1 MSNRDSLGFGDL
13 IPQDVVDIFAHEKHN
28 KRGRKQRSRSLGRAL
43 GWLKGKK
50 KKDAGANGQNPGL
63 GPALDLA
70 LDGHKGGLKSGRQT
84 HPQGNS
90 HAVPKIRDDDKTP
103 APPHLQ
109 ENVFAEAS
117 RPKYLED
124 LHSEALEG
132 LKLMQQEETSN
143 GVEFQDNESTI
154 STMEVQTDVESTGF
168 MTDSTIAD
176 SSSVISAKSSIS
188 TRSSRSGLTRQGSTF
203 RPLNSENKSEK
214 KKTRRRHRKSME
226 GIPRHVQKELGLDRV
241 GWTLTPKL
249 DEELLHNGE
258 ILESPTSEGPS
269 SEQDSGTTLSK
280 DQAVQGGA
288 VHASHRDDLALL
300 HHMGPDLAGG
310 PRPRSVAVPSMT
322 TANSLQEPPSPVITT
337 SPQAAYMSKIIP
349 NAILPPS
356 IEVVEISRGRSRS
369 SLRTVSKSSLV
380 QPSPAPSRASSR
392 ASSTRTVSSKESS
405 SYPHTSNNPTDS
417 SGWSNSD
424 SSETLVSDSSTIS
437 SSSTPRPKSQDEVD
451 KSSIKLSASKAMK
464 YSTNGKVV
472 SNGEHVNK
480 DGNFVRSLSVMKPKR
495 APPPPSRSYS
505 LHKAKRRSRDLAD
518 LRIVTGASP
527 LQSISASGEENERSA
542 PGSTTVDSPGYNGDT
557 SSLDDSAG
565 SLSPYEPKIFGDKF
579 TTKDNLQDTV
589 QVNAQTNAVSPSS
602 GYSSQDGTSPHV
614 AKQLPGSS
622 PKHKKGIFAKLQR
635 LFPGT
640 SPAAPPSIKQTLDPI
655 NNQQLLVDPAS
666 LSPSVRA
673 LREIFNIPPHPKVHA
688 PPPPPP
694 EVWVHSRRSIELLLG
709 PPVPD
714 NLPAIIKKNPKDRRQ
729 LRNSSGLSEG
739 SARGPAAKTK
749 IVKGAAQVTSTKKVE
764 ESVLLNDAVEKQSS
778 EKVTEKVDLN
788 GNRSV
793 TEEKVRAS
801 DMLNEMLA
809 KAAEKR
815 EERVTALKED
825 ETRSHT
831 GSKAE
836 LVLPV
841 SVVRRSP
848 SPSPPPSHHP
858 PQPPG
863 KQAAKVK
870 AVVVSPES
878 SWPPPP
884 PPMAEAVSGQ
894 DDLDFPLPPPPI
906 ISEES
911 LVAPVAVPVG
921 DTAKGPTASIPIVIT
936 ECVHE
941 APQTSASQEAAITAL
956 HIPPPPSYS
965 APPPPV
971 KLVSPAI
978 PKKVLLPTVP
988 EIVPQEAIVP
998 EPKDISPHRAPPLQ
1012 PLKVVCSTPKSPP
1025 PLHESSQET
1034 SKELPTVPITKVICP
1049 APEPPKAQPPSCVK
1063 EQPPKESPPEEAPPL
1078 EVVKLPLPSP
1088 IVAPPP
1094 IDIPKESSPPP
1105 SLTIRTAVQEVVPT
1119 VVTVAT
1125 PMPESPPPQV
1135 IEVSCVPLV
1144 GRTLLPSDDTSQTTG
1159 LQPPQSI
1166 PPPPPI
1172 EPSPPQ
1178 QEQPVTQLTGLPPD
1192 DQEENTSP
1200 STVETNLVPSSEPAV
1215 LDTVLLSSD
1224 TTSQNTDLKTEEVS
1238 VSPEPEAPTEPT
1250 VIIEEEP
1257 EPSASPVTGDETPE
1271 LCVADSVPEDPAPVV
1286 SISLLDM
1293 VKLRSAT
1300 EATKVQEEAQTQVTS
1315 ESSSAAPSTHEAPQK
1330 PIRKSLILISPSS
1343 PPAVITTEPPVP
1355 KSQSLVIP
1363 SPPPSSAGLTPATKS
1378 PTAVTASPSMNLQ
1391 EVIRMRT
1398 AARSKESPGTR
1409 ISLIAPTSPMTLQRS
1424 PTNTASFIFS
1434 KSHLPMS
1441 PPAQKPAEV
1450 FSKTSEAESQKRV
1463 VKMPPPV
1470 AKKPKA
1476 KVPGAEATEGE
1487 HTTAGQADADKEK
1500 ANGRISVTA
1509 DGT

>member
-1 MSNRDSLGFGDL
+1 MSNRDSMGFGDL

-28 KRGRKQRSRSLGRAL
+28 KRGRKQRSHSLGRAL

-50 KKDAGANGQNPGL
+50 KKDAGANGQNLGL

-84 HPQGNS
+84 HPPVNS
-90 HAVPKIRDDDKTP
+90 HAAPKIHDDDKTP

-154 STMEVQTDVESTGF
+154 STMDVQTDGESTGF

-203 RPLNSENKSEK
+203 RPLNSENKPEK
-214 KKTRRRHRKSME
+214 KKTRRRQRKSVE

-241 GWTLTPKL
+241 GWILTPKL
-249 DEELLHNGE
+249 DEEQLLNGE
-258 ILESPTSEGPS
+258 TLESPTSEGPS
-269 SEQDSGTTLSK
+269 AELDFSK
-280 DQAVQGGA
+280 DQAEQGGA
-288 VHASHRDDLALL
+288 VHAGHRDDLALL

-322 TANSLQEPPSPVITT
+322 TASSLQEPPSPVITT

-392 ASSTRTVSSKESS
+392 ASSTRTMSSKESS

-437 SSSTPRPKSQDEVD
+437 SSSTPRQKSQDELD
-451 KSSIKLSASKAMK
+451 KSSIKASTSKATK

-527 LQSISASGEENERSA
+527 LQSISASGEENEKSG

-565 SLSPYEPKIFGDKF
+565 SLSPYESKIFGDKF
-579 TTKDNLQDTV
+579 TSKDILKDSLQVTT
-589 QVNAQTNAVSPSS
+589 QTNAISPSS
-602 GYSSQDGTSPHV
+602 GYSSQDGTSPQV
-614 AKQLPGSS
+614 TKQLPGSS
-622 PKHKKGIFAKLQR
+622 PKHKRGIFAKLQR

-640 SPAAPPSIKQTLDPI
+640 STTAAPSIKQTLDPQ

-729 LRNSSGLSEG
+729 LRNLSAQSDG
-739 SARGPAAKTK
+739 SARSPAAKTK
-749 IVKGAAQVTSTKKVE
+749 LSRGEQVNGAAQVPSTKTVE
-764 ESVLLNDAVEKQSS
+764 ESVLQIDAVQKQSN
-778 EKVTEKVDLN
+778 EKVTEKVDVN
-788 GNRSV
+788 GNRRV

-815 EERVTALKED
+815 EERLTALKE
-825 ETRSHT
+825 EGEAT
-831 GSKAE
+831 SKAE
-836 LVLPV
+836 LVLPI
-841 SVVRRSP
+841 SLVRRSP

-870 AVVVSPES
+870 AVVASPES

-884 PPMAEAVSGQ
+884 PPVAEAVSGQ

-906 ISEES
+906 ISEDS
-911 LVAPVAVPVG
+911 LVVPVAVPVG
-921 DTAKGPTASIPIVIT
+921 NTVAGPTTPIPIVIT
-936 ECVHE
+936 ECV
-941 APQTSASQEAAITAL
+941 QTSASPEAALTAL
-956 HIPPPPSYS
+956 NIPPPPSYS

-971 KLVSPAI
+971 KIVSPAVS
-978 PKKVLLPTVP
+978 KKVLLPTVP
-988 EIVPQEAIVP
+988 EIVPQEAILP
-998 EPKDISPHRAPPLQ
+998 EPKDISSHQAPPLQ
-1012 PLKVVCSTPKSPP
+1012 PVKVVCSTPKSHA
-1025 PLHESSQET
+1025 PLHESTQET
-1034 SKELPTVPITKVICP
+1034 SRELPTERIKVICP
-1049 APEPPKAQPPSCVK
+1049 PPEPPKAQPPSGIK
-1063 EQPPKESPPEEAPPL
+1063 DQPPKESPPEETRPL
-1078 EVVKLPLPSP
+1078 EVGQLPLPSP

-1094 IDIPKESSPPP
+1094 IDIPKETAPPE
-1105 SLTIRTAVQEVVPT
+1105 SLTIRTPVQEVVPT
-1119 VVTVAT
+1119 VVTVAA
-1125 PMPESPPPQV
+1125 PAPESPPPQV

-1144 GRTLLPSDDTSQTTG
+1144 GHTLLPSEDTYQTTG
-1159 LQPPQSI
+1159 LQPPKTI

-1172 EPSPPQ
+1172 DPSLAPH
-1178 QEQPVTQLTGLPPD
+1178 EQPETQLTGLPPD
-1192 DQEENTSP
+1192 DPEKNTSP
-1200 STVETNLVPSSEPAV
+1200 SVVETDLVLSPEPVV
-1215 LDTVLLSSD
+1215 LDTVPLSSD
-1224 TTSQNTDLKTEEVS
+1224 TTFQNTVLKAEEVS
-1238 VSPEPEAPTEPT
+1238 VSPEPEAPTRPT
-1250 VIIEEEP
+1250 VIIEEKSETSP
-1257 EPSASPVTGDETPE
+1257 SPVASSSTEDKTPE
-1271 LCVADSVPEDPAPVV
+1271 LCDAPAVPEEPPPVV
-1286 SISLLDM
+1286 TVSLLEM
-1293 VKLRSAT
+1293 VKLRSAP
-1300 EATKVQEEAQTQVTS
+1300 EATKVQEEAQTQVTAAS
-1315 ESSSAAPSTHEAPQK
+1315 EFSNAAPSTHEAPQK
-1330 PIRKSLILISPSS
+1330 PIRKSLILTSPSS
-1343 PPAVITTEPPVP
+1343 AVITTEPPAP
-1355 KSQSLVIP
+1355 KSQSLVIH
-1363 SPPPSSAGLTPATKS
+1363 PPSSTGLTPVTKS

-1409 ISLIAPTSPMTLQRS
+1409 ISLMAPTSPMNLQRS
-1424 PTNTASFIFS
+1424 PTSTASFIFS
-1434 KSHLPMS
+1434 KSNLPVS
-1441 PPAQKPAEV
+1441 PPAP
-1450 FSKTSEAESQKRV
+1450 SKIGEAESPKKV

-1476 KVPGAEATEGE
+1476 KASDEEHATG
-1487 HTTAGQADADKEK
+1487 GQSDADKDK
-1500 ANGRISVTA
+1500 ANGRISVAA